1 MCLCFAFFH
10 NFVKKNVNLNSIVIL
25 LDTSA
30 MLLEYFQFKIN
41 DIYFLVYKVSDSLH
55 NHIYHAKNTKHF

>member
-1 MCLCFAFFH
+1 MCLCFSFFH
-10 NFVKKNVNLNSIVIL
+10 NFVKQNVNLNSIVIL

-41 DIYFLVYKVSDSLH
+41 DTYFLVY
-55 NHIYHAKNTKHF
+55 